1 MTALLCAGAAAQ
13 IVAEGCHPVTGAE
26 AVYFGAD
33 QPRIT
38 AEMLLPWSA
47 LGVEPPQPGAK
58 LRAEVAMT
66 SWHRERWMSL
76 SGQAPEAAMADP
88 ARWLTMRLGDSLAV
102 RKPTDTPG

>member
-38 AEMLLPWSA
+38 AELLLPWSA
-47 LGVEPPQPGAK
+47 LGVPPPAPGAT
-58 LRAEVAMT
+58 LRAEVGMT
-66 SWHRERWMSL
+66 SWHRERWMSR
-76 SGQAPEAAMADP
+76 SGQPPDQAMAKP
-88 ARWLTMRLGDSLAV
+88 AIWRQMRLGDGIAANGRAS
-102 RKPTDTPG
+102 RG